1 MAADVITRFRLE
13 TTQFDSKLRDTAK
26 TLQDIARTAQSG
38 GKNFNDFSKKSIE
51 AARALGTVQSG
62 AANTKDKLKD
72 LVGSFNDAAKAY
84 NSLNETAKKG
94 EFGKALEASLQK
106 LQQDIKQTK
115 EELYGLGDAVK
126 SKSGGLFGNLGDK
139 MGGAMQVFAGNVM
152 TKIAGMGVELAGEMG
167 EMITQGIELAKQ
179 GEGIRIAF
187 ERLGRG
193 DILDG
198 LRKATHGTVTDL
210 ELMKAAVKF
219 NDFKLPLDELATMLS
234 FAQQKAKDT
243 GQSVDYLVESIVN
256 GLGRQSTQ
264 ILDNLGLSQ
273 SEVKRRTAEVGDMTK
288 AVGEIIREQ
297 MSAAGDYVETAADRA
312 AQAHVSLQN
321 KMEELGRKFSPLSE
335 ASNNFWTSMKIGILD
350 IIGGPLTDLLNKL
363 TQVGRMMNTYSQ
375 MGGSG
380 KVGRMITNLSG
391 AREGNRQSI
400 YQQQQQQFWRY
411 INPREQYLKD
421 IDAWHRGERNKA
433 LQGRINAIRD
443 KYGSL
448 DTTKIQ
454 AEVDASKKMLS
465 DYNAASKPLLNPV
478 KVIIDTDDATRNV
491 SELKKQLAEL
501 QAQRKKVSAGSEKA
515 KQLDT
520 QIRNLKADIKL
531 QEPGALN
538 GGGRT
543 LSKSEQAQQKFEQAQ
558 KDYNQALDQATL
570 EVKAGTINSAE
581 AKKKELQATESLWK
595 SIGDARETYDSP
607 KLKEAQAKV
616 EQDIIRLGGEVTKAV
631 EAQKQIDQASREHA
645 AAQKKL
651 SEAHIRLSEAQK
663 SGNLKEIYAAEKKV
677 TAAQQEVKRLET
689 IKVNVETGTVD
700 LPDIPKEIE
709 QVVSTKVGEVVTP
722 DIAEEL
728 TQVVNIVPGTVNLP
742 DIPKE
747 QEVNIIANTENISAE
762 ITHLKEKLGGL
773 EIGTLDF
780 NKTQAN
786 LVDMTTL
793 QTIINEH
800 MKNGLN
806 IDSSVTHNIFSRI
819 KDGFNIDDNEWR
831 DLVNKINE
839 KLKEMKLEPIS
850 IEFKTGEIAKDGKI
864 IKSSYKDAASAVNS
878 LGSALSG
885 LDDPGAKIAGTI
897 AQAIAN
903 IALAFSSADL
913 KEGESGNIWYWI
925 AATAAGMATM
935 ISTIS
940 AIHSATGYQNGGVVK
955 GYQRGGVVKGYA
967 GGKPVMG
974 YAGGGS
980 IGSAISGGM
989 ITGSTYS
996 NDQIPIMANAGE
1008 VVLTNAM
1015 TTTLAS
1021 KLNDQSNTG
1030 YVPSHISGEQIYI
1043 ALNRFMRRSGRGEIV
1058 TWKS

>member
-62 AANTKDKLKD
+62 ATNTKDKLKD

-321 KMEELGRKFSPLSE
+321 KMEELGRKFSPLQE
-335 ASNNFWTSMKIGILD
+335 ASNNFWTSMKISILD
-350 IIGGPLTDLLNKL
+350 IVGGPLTRLLNGLTEAGRLQNMLNSMNGEAGSGNTKVDQQLKKL
-363 TQVGRMMNTYSQ
+363 NVIKKA
-375 MGGSG
+375 GGSDYIFNSTLNG
-380 KVGRMITNLSG
+380 MM
-391 AREGNRQSI
+391 EDYNRQI
-400 YQQQQQQFWRY
+400 M
-411 INPREQYLKD
+411 
-421 IDAWHRGERNKA
+421 A
-433 LQGRINAIRD
+433 
-443 KYGSL
+443 
-448 DTTKIQ
+448 
-454 AEVDASKKMLS
+454 
-465 DYNAASKPLLNPV
+465 
-478 KVIIDTDDATRNV
+478 
-491 SELKKQLAEL
+491 
-501 QAQRKKVSAGSEKA
+501 
-515 KQLDT
+515 LDT
-520 QIRNLKADIKL
+520 QIKNGGKPVGGGSGSSQDVRYLQQKMDALKIMRDQLAAGAKELSKPVDVNQVKADIKTGGSSKTQPEYL
-531 QEPGALN
+531 DFYKALLKN
-538 GGGRT
+538 ESQNLKKEAPFQSVYAMLKGN
-543 LSKSEQAQQKFEQAQ
+543 SEKFDPESVLGSTDKWDAFKNTIIDDTAEI
-558 KDYNQALDQATL
+558 KDAFSNLNEWTKDFNPYEDLIEKENADLKKMVETATL
-570 EVKAGTINSAE
+570 
-581 AKKKELQATESLWK
+581 
-595 SIGDARETYDSP
+595 
-607 KLKEAQAKV
+607 
-616 EQDIIRLGGEVTKAV
+616 
-631 EAQKQIDQASREHA
+631 AS
-645 AAQKKL
+645 
-651 SEAHIRLSEAQK
+651 
-663 SGNLKEIYAAEKKV
+663 
-677 TAAQQEVKRLET
+677 
-689 IKVNVETGTVD
+689 
-700 LPDIPKEIE
+700 
-709 QVVSTKVGEVVTP
+709 
-722 DIAEEL
+722 
-728 TQVVNIVPGTVNLP
+728 
-742 DIPKE
+742 
-747 QEVNIIANTENISAE
+747 
-762 ITHLKEKLGGL
+762 
-773 EIGTLDF
+773 
-780 NKTQAN
+780 
-786 LVDMTTL
+786 
-793 QTIINEH
+793 
-800 MKNGLN
+800 
-806 IDSSVTHNIFSRI
+806 
-819 KDGFNIDDNEWR
+819 
-831 DLVNKINE
+831 
-839 KLKEMKLEPIS
+839 
-850 IEFKTGEIAKDGKI
+850 
-864 IKSSYKDAASAVNS
+864 
-878 LGSALSG
+878 SALSG
-885 LDDPGAKIAGTI
+885 IGQAFASIEDPAAKVAGTI
-897 AQAIAN
+897 MQAIAT
-903 IALAFSSADL
+903 IAMGYAQATLAAAQTGNPWVWVAFAA
-913 KEGESGNIWYWI
+913 SGL
-925 AATAAGMATM
+925 AQMVSM
-935 ISTIS
+935 ISTI
-940 AIHSATGYQNGGVVK
+940 HSSTGYQNGGVVK
-955 GYQRGGVVKGYA
+955 GYQHGGVVKGYA

-989 ITGSTYS
+989 VTGSTYS

-1008 VVLTNAM
+1008 VVLNSAQAGVIANRLNSQDRGIHIFGEIEGEKIILAAN
-1015 TTTLAS
+1015 TTF
-1021 KLNDQSNTG
+1021 KRK
-1030 YVPSHISGEQIYI
+1030 GE
-1043 ALNRFMRRSGRGEIV
+1043 GEIV
-1058 TWKS
+1058 TW